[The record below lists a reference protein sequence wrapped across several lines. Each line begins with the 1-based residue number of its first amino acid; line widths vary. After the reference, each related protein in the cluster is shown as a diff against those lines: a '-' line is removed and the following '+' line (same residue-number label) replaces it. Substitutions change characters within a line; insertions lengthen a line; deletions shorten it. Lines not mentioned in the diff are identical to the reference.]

1 MESVLY
7 GNNFARI
14 FGWTLSI
21 LGITGNCIVISLNYS
36 RRKKKNHPCQHSVEG
51 LLHSRYSPSKISK
64 ITLLLF
70 TNLAISDLLTA
81 LYLLIIMSADAYY
94 NVHHGNFSHFENST
108 DSLLDL
114 PNHWLK
120 NPFCYIARFI
130 IQLTFHSSIGISLII
145 TTDRFISIN
154 YPGSKYKVTEKI
166 AKRSLIFFWLLS
178 SLNGLILLITSTQLS
193 EYNTWRVY
201 ANLCLTSDIN
211 VIFIRVLSLL
221 SIVWALI
228 ATLIMAFMYLM
239 IFKTV
244 KSARLV
250 LHSQRVVYERKIL
263 KVATIIVIANVTSW
277 LPTAVAAIIRFSESP
292 LYLDIT
298 YNRII
303 PILLMC
309 LTMNAAI
316 NPMIYIFG
324 SCKYFDRSH
333 RA

>member
-1 MESVLY
+1 MESVLH
-7 GNNFARI
+7 GNTFARI
-14 FGWTLSI
+14 FGWTLSM
-21 LGITGNCIVISLNYS
+21 LGITGNCIVISLNCV
-36 RRKKKNHPCQHSVEG
+36 RRKRKNHPNQQFNDG
-51 LLHSRYSPSKISK
+51 LLKARYTPSKISK

-81 LYLLIIMSADAYY
+81 LYLLIILSADAYY
-94 NVHHGNFSHFENST
+94 DIHHGNYSQFENGTS
-108 DSLLDL
+108 SPLDL
-114 PNHWLK
+114 PNQWLK
-120 NPFCYIARFI
+120 HPFCFIARFI

-154 YPGSKYKVTEKI
+154 YPRSKYKITDRI
-166 AKRSLIFFWLLS
+166 AKRSLLFFWLIS
-178 SLNGLILLITSTQLS
+178 FLNALILLISSTQLG
-193 EYNTWRVY
+193 EYNSWRVFV
-201 ANLCLTSDIN
+201 NLCVTADIN

-221 SIVWALI
+221 SIIWAII
-228 ATLIMAFMYLM
+228 ATVIMAFMYLM

-250 LHSQRVVYERKIL
+250 LRSQRVVYERKIL
-263 KVATIIVIANVTSW
+263 KVAVIIVIANIISW
-277 LPTAVAAIIRFSESP
+277 LPTAVAAVIRFTESP

-298 YNRII
+298 YNKVI

-316 NPMIYIFG
+316 NPLIYIFG

-333 RA
+333 KA